1 MEHEQVTRLPQTTM
15 ATQKTSA
22 APADDLHRLIL
33 VRQAWIDGHQAI
45 NAEMLAFWQSRL
57 KAGLAVGGQL
67 LECTSVDSVLEVQL
81 DYAKAALQA
90 YLDQSAR
97 ITGLADARAQ
107 RRLPPRAGRRRV
119 ERADQSFGCLTAFWR
134 PAPAACPVRSG
145 ARRSALNAS
154 TRAARGRAD
163 GPARRGSLWLSSS
176 TPLAAAGSNPI
187 LLMAAWGERSGR
199 EWAFLRISKSFI
211 IEVCTRCG

>member
-1 MEHEQVTRLPQTTM
+1 M

-33 VRQAWIDGHQAI
+33 VRQAWIGGHQDI

-90 YLDQSAR
+90 YLDQSGR
-97 ITGLADARAQ
+97 ITGLLMRALSAGH
-107 RRLPPRAGRRRV
+107 LPV
-119 ERADQSFGCLTAFWR
+119 
-134 PAPAACPVRSG
+134 PAAAVSNG
-145 ARRSALNAS
+145 Q
-154 TRAARGRAD
+154 TRA
-163 GPARRGSLWLSSS
+163 
-176 TPLAAAGSNPI
+176 LAA
-187 LLMAAWGERSGR
+187 
-199 EWAFLRISKSFI
+199 
-211 IEVCTRCG
+211 

>member
-1 MEHEQVTRLPQTTM
+1 MEHEQVTPLPQTTM

-33 VRQAWIDGHQAI
+33 VRQAWIGGHQDI

-97 ITGLADARAQ
+97 ITGLLMRALSAGY
-107 RRLPPRAGRRRV
+107 LPV
-119 ERADQSFGCLTAFWR
+119 
-134 PAPAACPVRSG
+134 PAAAVSNG
-145 ARRSALNAS
+145 Q
-154 TRAARGRAD
+154 TRA
-163 GPARRGSLWLSSS
+163 
-176 TPLAAAGSNPI
+176 LAA
-187 LLMAAWGERSGR
+187 
-199 EWAFLRISKSFI
+199 
-211 IEVCTRCG
+211 

>member
-1 MEHEQVTRLPQTTM
+1 MEHEQVTPLPQTTM

-97 ITGLADARAQ
+97 ITGLA
-107 RRLPPRAGRRRV
+107 
-119 ERADQSFGCLTAFWR
+119 
-134 PAPAACPVRSG
+134 
-145 ARRSALNAS
+145 
-154 TRAARGRAD
+154 
-163 GPARRGSLWLSSS
+163 
-176 TPLAAAGSNPI
+176 
-187 LLMAAWGERSGR
+187 
-199 EWAFLRISKSFI
+199 
-211 IEVCTRCG
+211 

>member
-15 ATQKTSA
+15 AIQNAGT

-45 NAEMLAFWQSRL
+45 NTEMLAFWQSRL

-67 LECTSVDSVLEVQL
+67 LECTSVEGVLEVQL

-97 ITGLADARAQ
+97 LTMLVVRALSAGVLPESAAAVSNGQARA
-107 RRLPPRAGRRRV
+107 
-119 ERADQSFGCLTAFWR
+119 W
-134 PAPAACPVRSG
+134 AA
-145 ARRSALNAS
+145 
-154 TRAARGRAD
+154 
-163 GPARRGSLWLSSS
+163 
-176 TPLAAAGSNPI
+176 
-187 LLMAAWGERSGR
+187 
-199 EWAFLRISKSFI
+199 
-211 IEVCTRCG
+211 